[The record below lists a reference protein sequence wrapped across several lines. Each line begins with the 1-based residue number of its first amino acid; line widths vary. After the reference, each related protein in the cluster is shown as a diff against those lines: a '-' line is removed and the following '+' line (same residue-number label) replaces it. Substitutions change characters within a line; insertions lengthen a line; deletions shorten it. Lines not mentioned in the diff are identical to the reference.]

1 VGLMAESEPQ
11 ALELQ
16 RQLYE
21 IAGPPDPE
29 ALGREFTKNLDEARS
44 RLAYAEC
51 VESDDLERA
60 RQNLAWRLELMD
72 ELA

>member
-1 VGLMAESEPQ
+1 
-11 ALELQ
+11 
-16 RQLYE
+16 
-21 IAGPPDPE
+21 
-29 ALGREFTKNLDEARS
+29 LGREFTKNLDEARS